1 MLTEPR
7 RLPKHSQYQSLPPI
21 PKQQDSVDELP
32 LPPTPKNA
40 MENPYRYESLNDQQN
55 HRQPRTSTTSISSS
69 SSSKRSQSQPPHSLT
84 AATIGQNG
92 SASKVLAPS
101 IDREKKPTRIP
112 KDSGFHTYN
121 HSR

>member
-7 RLPKHSQYQSLPPI
+7 CLPKRSQYQSLPPI

-40 MENPYRYESLNDQQN
+40 MEHPYRYESLND
-55 HRQPRTSTTSISSS
+55 RQPRTSTTSISSS